1 MDQSG
6 FYCKNF
12 VSAPPPP
19 PPMTPGPGWSR
30 PGELTWGDELL
41 ERSFR
46 RSRGGFYRSWEDG
59 GFSLAYPL
67 NCRLPFPLPPLFCFV
82 QVQCLGGRGWWVFS
96 FGPGAVPRFPSA

>member
-12 VSAPPPP
+12 VSAPPPAP
-19 PPMTPGPGWSR
+19 PPAPGPGWAR
-30 PGELTWGDELL
+30 PGELAWNDELL
-41 ERSFR
+41 ERAFR
-46 RSRGGFYRSWEDG
+46 RSRGGFYHPGEDG

-67 NCRLPFPLPPLFCFV
+67 NCRLPFPLPPLFCFA

-96 FGPGAVPRFPSA
+96 FGPGAVPRFPEA